1 MPLRIHGS
9 NGISGVDGTASAP
22 AVKGTDTDT
31 GLFFGNNTASIAA
44 AGTQRLLVDS
54 SGVDLN
60 GKLVVDT
67 NGLNIN
73 GNFVSNVVAM
83 TADDI
88 DCSAGNYFT
97 KTING
102 NTTFTISNVPTS
114 SAFAFVL
121 ELTHTSGTVTWPA
134 SVKFPA
140 ATPPTLTAGK
150 THLFVLVSD
159 DNGATFRTNAV
170 ADFDN

>member
-9 NGISGVDGTASAP
+9 NGISGLDGTASAP

-44 AGTQRLLVDS
+44 GGNERV
-54 SGVDLN
+54 
-60 GKLVVDT
+60 VVDA
-67 NGLNIN
+67 NGLDLN
-73 GNFVSNVVAM
+73 GNFVTNVVAM
-83 TADDI
+83 AADDI

-114 SAFAFVL
+114 RAFAFVL
-121 ELTHTSGTVTWPA
+121 ELTHTSGTVTWPT

-140 ATPPTLTAGK
+140 ATPPPLTAGK

>member
-44 AGTQRLLVDS
+44 AGTQRLLVNS

-60 GKLVVDT
+60 G
-67 NGLNIN
+67 
-73 GNFVSNVVAM
+73 NFASNVVAM
-83 TADDI
+83 AANDI

-102 NTTFTISNVPTS
+102 NTTFTISNVPS
-114 SAFAFVL
+114 SRAFAFVL